1 VLYEVQSIFDEKSKQ
16 RAFEFLNHFSLSVC
30 KTKKWQKLQKS
41 PTNDEKKQAVG
52 F

>member
-1 VLYEVQSIFDEKSKQ
+1 MLYEVQSTFDEKSKQ
-16 RAFEFLNHFSLSVC
+16 KVFEFLNHSLSVR